1 MADPVP
7 GGLACLTT
15 KTKTAPQDAKRVNV
29 NEEYEVAYWSK
40 RLGTTPEKLRA
51 AVNKVGV
58 MVNDVEKEMNGK

>member
-1 MADPVP
+1 MSDD
-7 GGLACLTT
+7 

-40 RLGTTPEKLRA
+40 RLATTPEKLRA
-51 AVNKVGV
+51 AVSKVGV